1 MHYLIYGTGAVG
13 GLIGGQLALSGQR
26 VTFLA
31 RPPVAETLRSNG
43 LIIQS
48 RGTSRRLKQPEVIT
62 DIQAAFAD
70 HIPDLIVLT
79 VKAYDCQSAAQEIQN
94 AGGAQIPVLSM
105 LNGIGSEE
113 TLAAVLGEPLVLS
126 GTLTTAVQHLE
137 PGIIRIE
144 RERGV
149 GLAQDRPI
157 VAAIEVEMHQAGFEV
172 RRFRDRKR
180 MKWSKLMTNI
190 VANATSAILGW
201 SPDQIFA
208 HSGLARLEIEA
219 LRETVRVM
227 RAMGIHPQNLPGVP
241 VALLGRAISLPPA
254 ITRPILRR
262 VVSKGRGEK
271 MPSFH
276 YDIGK
281 GRSEVAWLNGAV
293 VSKGS
298 RCEVLTPANQVL
310 TQTLLELVQNQDV
323 PSTYQNKPEEL
334 LKRAKAVGVCGINS
348 TI

>member
-31 RPPVAETLRSNG
+31 RPRVAETLRTNG

-48 RGTSRRLKQPEVIT
+48 RGTSRHLEQPDVIT
-62 DIQAAFAD
+62 DLRTAFAD
-70 HIPDLIVLT
+70 QIPDLIVLT
-79 VKAYDCQSAAQEIQN
+79 VKAYDCQSAAEDIQD
-94 AGGAQIPVLSM
+94 AVDAQIPVLSM

-113 TLAAVLGEPLVLS
+113 TLAAVLGEPRVLS

-137 PGIIRIE
+137 PGTIRIE

-157 VAAIEVEMHQAGFEV
+157 VAAIEEEIRQAGFEV
-172 RRFRDRKR
+172 QRFQDRRR

-201 SPDQIFA
+201 SPDRIFA
-208 HSGLARLEIEA
+208 HSGIARLEIEA

-227 RAMGIHPQNLPGVP
+227 RAMGIQPQNLPGVP
-241 VALLGRAISLPPA
+241 VALLGRAIFLPA
-254 ITRPILRR
+254 RIIRPVLRQ
-262 VVSKGRGEK
+262 VVAKGRGEK
-271 MPSFH
+271 LPSFH

-281 GRSEVAWLNGAV
+281 GRSEIEWLNGAV
-293 VSKGS
+293 MREGS
-298 RCEVLTPANQVL
+298 RCNVFTPASHIL
-310 TQTLLELVQNQDV
+310 TQTLLDLVRNQVV
-323 PSTYQNKPEEL
+323 PSTYHDKPEEL
-334 LKRAKAVGVCGINS
+334 LKRAKSVGVPGINS

>member
-1 MHYLIYGTGAVG
+1 
-13 GLIGGQLALSGQR
+13 
-26 VTFLA
+26 
-31 RPPVAETLRSNG
+31 
-43 LIIQS
+43 
-48 RGTSRRLKQPEVIT
+48 
-62 DIQAAFAD
+62 
-70 HIPDLIVLT
+70 
-79 VKAYDCQSAAQEIQN
+79 
-94 AGGAQIPVLSM
+94 
-105 LNGIGSEE
+105 
-113 TLAAVLGEPLVLS
+113 
-126 GTLTTAVQHLE
+126 
-137 PGIIRIE
+137 
-144 RERGV
+144 
-149 GLAQDRPI
+149 
-157 VAAIEVEMHQAGFEV
+157 
-172 RRFRDRKR
+172 
-180 MKWSKLMTNI
+180 
-190 VANATSAILGW
+190 
-201 SPDQIFA
+201 
-208 HSGLARLEIEA
+208 
-219 LRETVRVM
+219 
-227 RAMGIHPQNLPGVP
+227 MGIHPQNLPGVP

>member
-31 RPPVAETLRSNG
+31 RTRVAETLRTNG

-48 RGTSRRLKQPEVIT
+48 QGKSRRLKQPDVIT
-62 DIQAAFAD
+62 DLRTAFAD

-79 VKAYDCQSAAQEIQN
+79 VKAYDCQSAAQDIQD
-94 AGGAQIPVLSM
+94 ADDAQIPVLSM

-113 TLAAVLGEPLVLS
+113 TLAAVLGEQRVLS

-137 PGIIRIE
+137 PGVIRIE

-157 VAAIEVEMHQAGFEV
+157 VAAIEVEMRQAGFEV
-172 RRFRDRKR
+172 RRFRDRRR

-208 HSGLARLEIEA
+208 HAGLARLEIEA

-227 RAMGIHPQNLPGVP
+227 RGTGIQPQNLPGVP
-241 VALLGRAISLPPA
+241 VTLLGRAIFLPA
-254 ITRPILRR
+254 RVIRPVLRQI
-262 VVSKGRGEK
+262 VAKGRGDK
-271 MPSFH
+271 LPSFH
-276 YDIGK
+276 YDISR
-281 GRSEVAWLNGAV
+281 GRSEVEWLNGAV
-293 VSKGS
+293 VGEGS
-298 RCEVLTPANQVL
+298 RSNILTPANHII
-310 TQTLLELVQNQDV
+310 TQTLLDLVRNQVV
-323 PSTYQNKPEEL
+323 PSAYQDKPEEL
-334 LKRAKAVGVCGINS
+334 LKRAKAFGVPGIAS